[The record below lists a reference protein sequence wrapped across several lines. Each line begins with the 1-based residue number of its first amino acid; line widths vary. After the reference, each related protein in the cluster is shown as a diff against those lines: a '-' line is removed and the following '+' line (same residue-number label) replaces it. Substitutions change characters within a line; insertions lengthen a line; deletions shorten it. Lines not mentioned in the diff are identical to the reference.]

1 MKRLLATAA
10 FGLWLGLAQAAMV
23 DRVAAVVNDDVIT
36 LSEIYELGGPF
47 IEERVQAG
55 GPGARRA
62 AELEV
67 LETQIQRKLISQEIA
82 RLALD
87 VTDEELRR
95 ALANVVR
102 GSGLDEAQF
111 RAEVERAGLSWS
123 AYLAE
128 ARESL
133 RFEKFKAN
141 VLVPRVNV
149 NEDEVRDAW
158 RRAYSGADQPMVQ
171 DLGAIHLRFPD
182 GADDAARA
190 EVLGRASAVRARLAA
205 GEPFATVAAEV
216 DEGPFK
222 AQGGRMGTFRQG
234 ELVPELEGPVSALA
248 VGGVSEPVVM
258 SHGVFLLTVFD
269 RRAADPPPFDE
280 VRGQLTEQVYGQR
293 IEEELEQWLQ
303 SARRRAAVAIK
314 LESGEGA

>member
-1 MKRLLATAA
+1 MIHTLAVALLLA
-10 FGLWLGLAQAAMV
+10 WLGTAEAALV

-36 LSEIYELGGPF
+36 LSEVYELGGPF
-47 IEERVQAG
+47 IEERAAAAG
-55 GPGARRA
+55 ASGRRA

-87 VTDEELRR
+87 VTDDELKR
-95 ALANVVR
+95 ALSNVVR

-111 RAEVERAGLSWS
+111 RAEIERAGLTWS

-149 NEDEVRDAW
+149 NEDEVKDAW
-158 RRAYSGADQPMVQ
+158 RRTFSGADQPLVQ
-171 DLGAIHLRFPD
+171 DLGAIHLRFAD
-182 GADDAARA
+182 GADDAAKNEVVARA
-190 EVLGRASAVRARLAA
+190 AAIRARILA
-205 GEPFATVAAEV
+205 GEAFGAVAAEV

-234 ELVPELEGPVSALA
+234 ELVAELEVPASALA
-248 VGGVSEPVVM
+248 VGGVSEPVITQ
-258 SHGVFLLTVFD
+258 HGVFLLTVFD
-269 RRAADPPPFDE
+269 RKAADPPPFEE
-280 VRGQLTEQVYGQR
+280 VRAELTDQVYGQR
-293 IEEELEQWLQ
+293 IEEELDQWLQ

-314 LESGEGA
+314 LEGAEAP